1 MSAYRPKNVDKNQS
15 EIVHALRQ
23 VGATVILLHE
33 AGEGIPD
40 LLIGYRRETYLMEVK
55 SKTGKLNERQQLWH
69 SDWRG
74 DPVSIVRSIDDA
86 LNAIRVT
93 DSDRKIIHE

>member
-1 MSAYRPKNVDKNQS
+1 MAYRPKNVDKNQN

-40 LLIGYRRETYLMEVK
+40 LLIGYLRETYLMEVK
-55 SKTGKLNERQQLWH
+55 SKTGKLNQRQIEWH
-69 SDWRG
+69 KEWRG
-74 DPVSIVRSIDDA
+74 YPVSIVRSIDDA
-86 LNAIRVT
+86 LKAIKVT
-93 DSDRKIIHE
+93 DSDRRLIHD

>member
-1 MSAYRPKNVDKNQS
+1 MVYRPKNVDKNQN

-40 LLIGYRRETYLMEVK
+40 LLIGYRGQTHLLEVK
-55 SKTGKLNERQQLWH
+55 SKSGKLNPRQVEWH
-69 SDWRG
+69 SIWTG
-74 DPVSIVRSIDDA
+74 HPVGVVRSVEDA
-86 LNAIRVT
+86 LAFIGATKN
-93 DSDRKIIHE
+93 E

>member
-1 MSAYRPKNVDKNQS
+1 
-15 EIVHALRQ
+15 
-23 VGATVILLHE
+23 
-33 AGEGIPD
+33 
-40 LLIGYRRETYLMEVK
+40 MEVK

-74 DPVSIVRSIDDA
+74 YPVSIVRSIEDA

-93 DSDRKIIHE
+93 DSDRRLIHE

>member
-1 MSAYRPKNVDKNQS
+1 MAYKPKNVDKNQN
-15 EIVHALRQ
+15 EIVQALRQ

-55 SKTGKLNERQQLWH
+55 SKTGKLNERQIEWH
-69 SDWRG
+69 SEWRG
-74 DPVSIVRSIDDA
+74 YPVSVARTVEDA
-86 LNAIRVT
+86 LAFIGVT
-93 DSDRKIIHE
+93 K

>member
-1 MSAYRPKNVDKNQS
+1 VVYRPKNVDKNQN

-40 LLIGYRRETYLMEVK
+40 LLIGFMGDTYLMEVK
-55 SKTGKLNERQQLWH
+55 SKTGKLNERQKLWH

-74 DPVSIVRSIDDA
+74 HPVSIVRSIDDA
-86 LNAIRVT
+86 LKAIKVT
-93 DSDRKIIHE
+93 DSDRRLIHE

>member
-1 MSAYRPKNVDKNQS
+1 MVYRPKNVDKNQS

-40 LLIGYRRETYLMEVK
+40 LLIGFMGDTYLMEVK

-74 DPVSIVRSIDDA
+74 YPVSVARTVEDA
-86 LNAIRVT
+86 LAFIGATKN
-93 DSDRKIIHE
+93 E

>member
-1 MSAYRPKNVDKNQS
+1 MVYRPKNVDKNQS

-40 LLIGYRRETYLMEVK
+40 LLVGYRRETYLLEVK

-69 SDWRG
+69 SSWFGRR
-74 DPVSIVRSIDDA
+74 VSIVRSVDEA

-93 DSDRKIIHE
+93 DSDRSNISE

>member
-1 MSAYRPKNVDKNQS
+1 MAYRPKNVDKNQN

-74 DPVSIVRSIDDA
+74 YPVSVARTVEDA
-86 LNAIRVT
+86 LAFIGATKN
-93 DSDRKIIHE
+93 E

>member
-1 MSAYRPKNVDKNQS
+1 MMVYRPKNVDKNQN

-40 LLIGYRRETYLMEVK
+40 LLIGFMGDTYLMEVK
-55 SKTGKLNERQQLWH
+55 SKTGKLNPRQIEWH
-69 SDWRG
+69 EKWNG
-74 DPVSIVRSIDDA
+74 DFVFIVRSIEDA

-93 DSDRKIIHE
+93 DSDRRLIHE

>member
-23 VGATVILLHE
+23 VGATVILMHE

-40 LLIGYRRETYLMEVK
+40 LLIGYRRETYLMEIK
-55 SKTGKLNERQQLWH
+55 SKTGKLNPRQVEWH
-69 SDWRG
+69 SEWRG
-74 DPVSIVRSIDDA
+74 DPVSIVRSIEDA

-93 DSDRKIIHE
+93 DSDRKLIHE

>member
-1 MSAYRPKNVDKNQS
+1 MAYRPKNVDKNQS

-40 LLIGYRRETYLMEVK
+40 LLVGYRRETYLLEVK

-69 SDWRG
+69 SSWSGRR
-74 DPVSIVRSIDDA
+74 VSIVRSVDDA
-86 LNAIRVT
+86 LMAIKVT
-93 DSDRKIIHE
+93 DSDRRSISE